1 MFSRTFNF
9 TKRVCSSLP
18 IIFQGKYAE
27 AEPLY
32 RRSLAIN
39 ERVYGPDHQEV
50 ATDLNNWASGV
61 KEPGES
67 QNDASRSFKTELF
80 LRN

>member
-1 MFSRTFNF
+1 MF
-9 TKRVCSSLP
+9 VLSLP

-50 ATDLNNWASGV
+50 ATDLNNWAV
-61 KEPGES
+61 VLKS
-67 QNDASRSFKTELF
+67 QVRAKTMLLDPSKRKYF
-80 LRN
+80 SAIYISV